1 MTLYYEVKDFTM
13 MQQVATAKSELAA
26 FAIGAEPSSQQE
38 SAMKEQFGL
47 LLKDQQ
53 NSLSKHEKSVSSIK
67 DAATKSSSSS
77 KEKSTEISTSKPNK
91 EPSSSDPQIE
101 DSAASLAKEK
111 YESDKVKDTAAI
123 DDKSTK
129 SQPKI
134 EGHDDVKV
142 KSSDKGEHDVIPR
155 DANIE
160 DSKSISTSD
169 IILES
174 DLDTELENIDLQQ
187 WVNLV
192 DNLQGL
198 NQGQAE
204 LKVDT
209 KELTTKLSGEQQALS
224 DFLINTSVNGS
235 DISLSEVETNLKTLD
250 LSNLESDDKSQL
262 LAEKIM
268 GQLEKAPNKDE
279 FNKIVT
285 KILNSLGDEVP
296 TDDSLVNAGNLKAN
310 LDILPAESAE
320 ALAALDLPDL
330 TEDVN
335 KSLLIELLQDKGQL
349 SFDETTKIAEVDSA
363 ELLASA
369 SEEAIVTEVTNQ
381 VIAEEVIEEEIVASE
396 ISQIEMA
403 TELDNPL
410 AEDAIDTAPEVQ
422 TIVNSIS
429 SPKENKHSE
438 VKALLDLPDSKLN
451 KVLENISSRVIE
463 PEKVSEA
470 RLSEQNQLAAQ
481 RTVTSLV
488 ADVGPAS
495 ELASKEFVAA
505 LKTGLQEFKSQLA
518 QGREPGIDLK
528 ALIAEAATKVSDQNM
543 VNKGALSSD
552 LTVNSVS
559 QVIDF
564 ASTLSQALEHNQTQ
578 SYNNHARDVAQ
589 IQGEQSK
596 QVQLNQLETKYDKA
610 INITKPEGH
619 QQLAEKVRWMVNTKN
634 LVADIRLD
642 PAELGSVH
650 VKVAM
655 SGDSA
660 TVNFVV
666 QSHHARDAMDSAT
679 PRLREML
686 ADKGIELGQSSV
698 RQENNGQQ
706 QEQGDFAGNG
716 GGAEHDIEEVEV
728 SDTMLSQQSV
738 VNGALGGIDY
748 FV

>member
-1 MTLYYEVKDFTM
+1 MTQYYEVKDFTM

-26 FAIGAEPSSQQE
+26 FAIGAETSGQQE

-67 DAATKSSSSS
+67 DAATKSSTSS
-77 KEKSTEISTSKPNK
+77 KEKPTEISPSKPNK
-91 EPSSSDPQIE
+91 EQSSSNAQIE

-111 YESDKVKDTAAI
+111 YESDKP
-123 DDKSTK
+123 TK
-129 SQPKI
+129 PQPKI
-134 EGHDDVKV
+134 ESHDDIKV

-155 DANIE
+155 DANI
-160 DSKSISTSD
+160 DVSKSISSSD

-224 DFLINTSVNGS
+224 DLLTNTSAHGS
-235 DISLSEVETNLKTLD
+235 DISLAEVETNLETLD
-250 LSNLESDDKSQL
+250 LSNLESDDTSQVKSSQL

-285 KILNSLGDEVP
+285 KILDSLGDEVP
-296 TDDSLVNAGNLKAN
+296 TDDSLVNADNLKAS
-310 LDILPAESAE
+310 LDILPAES
-320 ALAALDLPDL
+320 LDALDLPDL
-330 TEDVN
+330 TKDVN
-335 KSLLIELLQDKGQL
+335 KSLLIELLQDNGEL
-349 SFDETTKIAEVDSA
+349 NLDEPSIMAETDNA
-363 ELLASA
+363 ELLVSG
-369 SEEAIVTEVTNQ
+369 SEQAIVADLTGNI
-381 VIAEEVIEEEIVASE
+381 IAEEEIESSEIGEIVT
-396 ISQIEMA
+396 A
-403 TELDNPL
+403 TGLDNEL
-410 AEDAIDTAPEVQ
+410 AEEATDTAPEVVS
-422 TIVNSIS
+422 IVNRIIS
-429 SPKENKHSE
+429 PNENKHSE
-438 VKALLDLPDSKLN
+438 VKALLDLPDTKLN

-463 PEKVSEA
+463 QEKVSDA
-470 RLSEQNQLAAQ
+470 TLSEQNQLAAQ
-481 RTVTSLV
+481 RSVSTLI
-488 ADVGPAS
+488 ADLAPAS

-528 ALIAEAATKVSDQNM
+528 ALIAEAATKVSDQSV
-543 VNKGALSSD
+543 VNKTALSSD
-552 LTVNSVS
+552 MTVNSVS

-564 ASTLSQALEHNQTQ
+564 ASTLSQALEHNQNQ
-578 SYNNHARDVAQ
+578 SYNNHAREVAQ

-698 RQENNGQQ
+698 RQESNGQQ
-706 QEQGDFAGNG
+706 QEQGELAGNG
-716 GGAEHDIEEVEV
+716 GGSEQGIEELEV
-728 SDTMLSQQSV
+728 PETMLSQQNV

>member
-1 MTLYYEVKDFTM
+1 M

-26 FAIGAEPSSQQE
+26 FAISAETSGQQK

-53 NSLSKHEKSVSSIK
+53 NSLNKHEKAVSSVKDTTTKGSTSGTEKSTDISMSKHNEEKSSRDTQVK
-67 DAATKSSSSS
+67 DAAV
-77 KEKSTEISTSKPNK
+77 
-91 EPSSSDPQIE
+91 
-101 DSAASLAKEK
+101 SLAKDK
-111 YESDKVKDTAAI
+111 YDKDKVAL
-123 DDKSTK
+123 DDKSSK

-142 KSSDKGEHDVIPR
+142 KSSEKGEHDVIPR
-155 DANIE
+155 DAHI
-160 DSKSISTSD
+160 DASKSTSTSD

-174 DLDTELENIDLQQ
+174 DLDIELENIDLQQ

-192 DNLQGL
+192 DNLQGM
-198 NQGQAE
+198 NNGKA
-204 LKVDT
+204 DT
-209 KELTTKLSGEQQALS
+209 KELTTKLSGEELVLS
-224 DFLINTSVNGS
+224 DLLMNKPANGS
-235 DISLSEVETNLKTLD
+235 DISFDEVENSLETLN
-250 LSNLESDDKSQL
+250 LSNVESNDTSQVQVSQL
-262 LAEKIM
+262 LAETIM
-268 GQLEKAPNKDE
+268 GQLDKAPNKDE
-279 FNKIVT
+279 FSKIVSG
-285 KILNSLGDEVP
+285 IL
-296 TDDSLVNAGNLKAN
+296 DSLSDEELTDVTADNLKAS
-310 LDILPAESAE
+310 LDILTVSNPD
-320 ALAALDLPDL
+320 ALAELDLPDL
-330 TEDVN
+330 IKDVN
-335 KSLLIELLQDKGQL
+335 KSLLLELLQDSGEPNL
-349 SFDETTKIAEVDSA
+349 DEPSIMAEVDNA
-363 ELLASA
+363 ELLVSA
-369 SEEAIVTEVTNQ
+369 SEQAIASDLTGNIIADEEVESSEIGQIVTATGLDNEL
-381 VIAEEVIEEEIVASE
+381 AEEVS
-396 ISQIEMA
+396 
-403 TELDNPL
+403 
-410 AEDAIDTAPEVQ
+410 DAAPEVVS
-422 TIVNSIS
+422 IVNSII
-429 SPKENKHSE
+429 SPNENKHSE
-438 VKALLDLPDSKLN
+438 VKALLDLPDTKLN

-463 PEKVSEA
+463 PEKVSDA
-470 RLSEQNQLAAQ
+470 TLSEQNQLAAQ
-481 RTVTSLV
+481 RSVTTLIG
-488 ADVGPAS
+488 DLGPAS

-505 LKTGLQEFKSQLA
+505 LKIGLQEFKSQLA

-528 ALIAEAATKVSDQNM
+528 ALIAEAATKVSDQSV
-543 VNKGALSSD
+543 VNKTALSSD
-552 LTVNSVS
+552 MTVNSVS

-564 ASTLSQALEHNQTQ
+564 ASTLSQALEHNQNQ

-650 VKVAM
+650 VKVAV

-706 QEQGDFAGNG
+706 QEQGEFAGNG
-716 GGAEHDIEEVEV
+716 GGSEQGIEELEV
-728 SDTMLSQQSV
+728 PETMLSQQNV